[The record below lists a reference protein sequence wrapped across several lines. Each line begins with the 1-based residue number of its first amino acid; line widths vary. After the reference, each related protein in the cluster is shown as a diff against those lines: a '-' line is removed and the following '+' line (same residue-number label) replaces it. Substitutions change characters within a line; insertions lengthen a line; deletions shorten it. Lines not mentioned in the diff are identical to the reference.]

1 MRLTAEKKRQIRKAL
16 VAKTFPEKLFSE
28 TASPLLTA
36 LESNTAIN
44 ASYKATETYPQFTS
58 SDSMLSISVNWQN
71 SVRIPLPRRYARIG
85 GFEALTISLARDD
98 DDNIS
103 FRWTCWKPYQ
113 DTLPDLN
120 APDIREC
127 LLRIAELARKREALS
142 NKLETVIEK
151 ISSPKALI
159 EKIPATAEYL
169 EEEIESAKTQ
179 TKAIIPM
186 DMILRIRKT
195 LGYAAC

>member
-16 VAKTFPEKLFSE
+16 VATTFPERLFSE
-28 TASPLLTA
+28 AAGPLLTA
-36 LESNTAIN
+36 LESNTAVN
-44 ASYKATETYPQFTS
+44 ASYKAAETYPQFTS
-58 SDSMLSISVNWQN
+58 SDSMLSVSVSWQD

-85 GFEALTISLARDD
+85 GFETLTISLIRDD
-98 DDNIS
+98 NDNVS
-103 FRWTCWKPYQ
+103 FRWTCWKQYQ
-113 DTLPDLN
+113 DMLPDLN
-120 APDIREC
+120 APNIREC

-142 NKLETVIEK
+142 SKLETVMEK

-186 DMILRIRKT
+186 DMIIRIRKT
-195 LGYAAC
+195 LGCAC

>member
-16 VAKTFPEKLFSE
+16 VAKTFPERLFSE
-28 TASPLLTA
+28 AAGPLLTA
-36 LESNTAIN
+36 LESNTAVN
-44 ASYKATETYPQFTS
+44 ASYKAAETYPQFTS
-58 SDSMLSISVNWQN
+58 SDSMLSVSVSWQD
-71 SVRIPLPRRYARIG
+71 SVRIPLPRSYARIG
-85 GFEALTISLARDD
+85 GFEALTISLIRDD
-98 DDNIS
+98 DDNVS
-103 FRWTCWKPYQ
+103 FRWTCWKQYQ
-113 DTLPDLN
+113 DMLPDLN

-142 NKLETVIEK
+142 SKLETVMEK

-186 DMILRIRKT
+186 DMIIRIRKT
-195 LGYAAC
+195 LGCAC